1 MALLGEP
8 IRPEVAKQINLRQ
21 KKHGITAGRDSE
33 TYRYLNTKTAWIK
46 LASGVKIND
55 SSDIAKANVL
65 FGGVSS
71 LSSTVLNQRTET
83 FGAPSGSYDYK
94 NSGNFGYI
102 PMPGLIS
109 AEIKCLNR
117 GSIKKATVELKVQS
131 ADQFDTI
138 EKLYLRLGYTVLL
151 EWGWGTYFDNDGNL
165 QTNYYTLTEDP
176 NGFFKQTDPN
186 VILDKIVA
194 YRGSKSGNY
203 DALLAKVSNFS
214 WTINEEGVYSIT
226 LTLISMGDII
236 ESLKINISPA
246 LPMQD
251 FIKATYAL
259 YNEASSEEEVTKDKR
274 LNPTPADNYI
284 SSYLFLQKLFSDENN
299 FSTGIP
305 KSQILV
311 PTSCDAPS
319 YSNGSYISL
328 CTWFIKRPVG
338 SGGGGTG
345 TVTSFTIVEREWSN
359 FYTDA
364 KVVTTN
370 EYGGK
375 YSAAIDLGDNASP
388 FHVMNQPPGLYF
400 SVDTTAGWV
409 TGYYTYIY
417 RIAELD
423 LDGLPFAEPDDNIYI
438 AYNDSTGDEDDMLVD
453 KGYYI
458 RLGHLISVINEHVIP
473 KDSPG
478 LNKIT
483 YISDFNT
490 PMYKQLGQISYDP
503 EVCIVA
509 SDTDET
515 LTHTG
520 DKGFF
525 MGLTNWWESAHQGNL
540 MNIYMNSVWINT
552 AIEDN
557 MDEKGNLSLF
567 DFLLKICE
575 GINKAMG
582 GVNNLEPI
590 INEQNNVISI
600 LDANYVKMQSPKTP
614 YQLNLYGH
622 NGDEGNFVT
631 NFEIKTEITNEFAT
645 MATIGSTAGGYV
657 KGVENTM
664 FSKWNKGLVDRYKE
678 KFVPGD
684 RITREYDEANP
695 DKESPWVLYQREFV
709 EKYFSAWG
717 CSPVDVEW
725 DVLTPDV
732 LALNS
737 EIIGNNV
744 AVATEYWKWYEANIH
759 KRIPRYAS
767 PSSGFI
773 PINLSITMDGI
784 SGIKIYNAIDVQ
796 TGFLPANYPESL
808 LFIIKGVNHSIKDN
822 NWTTNIETITVS
834 KPTFLNNVEID
845 IQ

>member
-8 IRPEVAKQINLRQ
+8 IRPEVAKQINIRQ
-21 KKHGITAGRDSE
+21 KKHGITAGRDSA

-46 LASGVKIND
+46 LASGVKVNN
-55 SSDIAKANVL
+55 SSNLARENVL

-71 LSSTVLNQRTET
+71 LNGTILNQRDKT
-83 FGAPSGSYDYK
+83 FGATEGSYDYK

-151 EWGWGTYFDNDGNL
+151 EWGWGTYFDNNEVL
-165 QTNYYTLTEDP
+165 QTNYYTLTEASD
-176 NGFFKQTDPN
+176 GFFKQTDPN
-186 VILDKIVA
+186 TILQKIVG
-194 YRGSKSGNY
+194 YRGKKAGNY

-226 LTLISMGDII
+226 LTLISIGDII
-236 ESLKINISPA
+236 ESLKTNITPA

-259 YNEASSEEEVTKDKR
+259 YNESASESDVVQDKT

-284 SSYLFLQKLFSDENN
+284 SSYLFLQKLFSDSNN
-299 FSTGIP
+299 FPSSGIP
-305 KSQILV
+305 KSQILD
-311 PTSCDAPS
+311 PKSCDAPS
-319 YSNGSYISL
+319 FYNSTTYLSL
-328 CTWFIKRPVG
+328 CTWFINRP
-338 SGGGGTG
+338 GGGTG
-345 TVTSFTIVEREWSN
+345 TVKSYSLIESEWSYW
-359 FYTDA
+359 YTDA
-364 KVVTTN
+364 KKVHIE

-375 YSAAIDLGDNASP
+375 YSSAIDLGDNASP
-388 FHVMNQPPGLYF
+388 FYVTQQPPGLYF
-400 SVDTTAGWV
+400 SVDTTGGWV
-409 TGYYTYIY
+409 AGYTTYFY
-417 RIAELD
+417 RVAFLD
-423 LDGLPFAEPDDNIYI
+423 LDGLPYADPEDNIYI
-438 AYNDSTGDEDDMLVD
+438 AYNDGTGDEDDMLAD

-458 RLGHLISVINEHVIP
+458 RLGHLFDIINNHIIP
-473 KDSPG
+473 KGNSLSP
-478 LNKIT
+478 IT
-483 YISDFNT
+483 SINGAHYT

-509 SDTDET
+509 SRREET
-515 LTHTG
+515 ITHTG
-520 DKGFF
+520 NKEFF
-525 MGLTNWWESAHQGNL
+525 ENL
-540 MNIYMNSVWINT
+540 PQWHVSDHEGDLVNIYMNSVWINT

-590 INEQNNVISI
+590 ITEENNTISI
-600 LDANYVKMQSPKTP
+600 LDANYVKRKSSSTP

-622 NGDEGNFVT
+622 HGGEGNFVT

-645 MATIGSTAGGYV
+645 MVTVGSTAAGYV

-684 RITREYDEANP
+684 RVTREYDEANP
-695 DKESPWVLYQREFV
+695 DKESPWILYQREFI
-709 EKYFSAWG
+709 EKSFTAWG
-717 CSPVDVEW
+717 CTPVDVEY

-732 LALNS
+732 LALNP

-759 KRIPRYAS
+759 KNNTSYAS
-767 PSSGFI
+767 PMSGFI

-834 KPTFLNNVEID
+834 KPTL
-845 IQ
+845 